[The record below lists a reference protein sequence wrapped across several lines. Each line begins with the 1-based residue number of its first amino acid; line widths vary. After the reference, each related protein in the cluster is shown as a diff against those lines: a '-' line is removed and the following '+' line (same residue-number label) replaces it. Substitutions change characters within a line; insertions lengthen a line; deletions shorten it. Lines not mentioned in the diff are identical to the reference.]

1 MCKTKEKMLT
11 FLLALVLI
19 FSSFLSFITPEVRAA
34 GDVPK
39 LQVGVRYDKT
49 QVNAGDTVTMT
60 AYLENYKAIK
70 EEIGSIFIEIPSS
83 TTEFAYV
90 KDSRN
95 TPVKD
100 AEFSANPD
108 IIGFTY
114 MPMSSGN
121 NALPKETTDLFSFQ
135 MKAKSDLKEDVTAS
149 ILMTISIGDINDDSL
164 VSEEKSLTLPVK
176 AAVGVTGV
184 TLDKSEAALKIGE
197 TVTLAATV
205 APADATNKNVS
216 WVSSD
221 EAIATVKDGVV
232 TAVAVGKATITVT
245 TEDGQKTAECVVTV
259 SEPEPVVVPVTGV
272 TLDKNEAALKI
283 GETATLTSTI
293 APANATNKNV
303 SWASSDEAIATVKD
317 GVVTAVAA
325 GEATI
330 TVTTEDG
337 NKTAECVVTVS
348 KPEPVVV
355 PVTGVTLD
363 KTKAALKI
371 GETVTLAAT
380 ITPADATNK
389 NVSWASSDEAIASVK
404 GGVVTAVAAGETTIT
419 VTTEDGHKTAE
430 CVVTVSEPE
439 PVVVPVTGVTL
450 DKTEAVLKIG
460 EIATLAATIAP
471 TNATNKNVSWASSNE
486 AIATVKDGVVTTA
499 AAGEA
504 TITVTTEDGHKTA
517 ECVVTV
523 SETEPVVI
531 PVMGV
536 TLDKTEAALKIG
548 ETVTLAATI
557 TPADATN
564 KNVSWASSD
573 EAIASVKDGVVTAA
587 AAGEATITITTEDGN
602 KTAECV
608 VIVSEAEPVVV
619 PVTGVTLDK
628 TEASLKI
635 GETATLAA
643 TVAPADATNKIV
655 SWASSDEAIATVKDG
670 MVTAAAA
677 GEATITVTTED
688 GHKTAEC
695 VVTVTKKDD
704 PKPTTPTTPTVKP
717 GDNGQV
723 GSNNGTTT
731 ETTVKTAANNGTNPN
746 TSLTTQEKVGTML
759 VWCTVTALCVL
770 AVFSIK
776 RRQTK

>member
-1 MCKTKEKMLT
+1 MCKTKERMLSILMA
-11 FLLALVLI
+11 LLLM
-19 FSSFLSFITPEVRAA
+19 FSCFAGVMAPLAQAAPE
-34 GDVPK
+34 DNS
-39 LQVGVRYDKT
+39 LQVKMRFDKSPT
-49 QVNAGDTVTMT
+49 APGDTVTAT
-60 AYLENYKAIK
+60 VYLENYESA
-70 EEIGSIFIEIPSS
+70 
-83 TTEFAYV
+83 TEDIYAMSVEVPAKTENLTYV
-90 KDSRN
+90 KDSFKSYVKKN
-95 TPVKD
+95 DLNITDTFIMFGYTEDKWDGVPV
-100 AEFSANPD
+100 
-108 IIGFTY
+108 
-114 MPMSSGN
+114 
-121 NALPKETTDLFSFQ
+121 LPRDTKDLFSFQ
-135 MKAKSDLKEDVTAS
+135 LKVNDQLKTDAEEELYMDILVGGNEEVMLSGKENVKLPIQAVIAVESIALDQTKATLNIGES
-149 ILMTISIGDINDDSL
+149 I
-164 VSEEKSLTLPVK
+164 
-176 AAVGVTGV
+176 
-184 TLDKSEAALKIGE
+184 ALK
-197 TVTLAATV
+197 ATV
-205 APADATNKNVS
+205 LPENASDKTVGWSTSDKN
-216 WVSSD
+216 
-221 EAIATVKDGVV
+221 IATVDGNGLVQ
-232 TAVAVGKATITVT
+232 AVGEGQAIITATTK
-245 TEDGQKTAECVVTV
+245 DGQKTADCTVTV
-259 SEPEPVVVPVTGV
+259 SKPEPVVVPVTGV
-272 TLDKNEAALKI
+272 TLDKTEAALKI

-404 GGVVTAVAAGETTIT
+404 GGVVTAVAAGEATIT

-523 SETEPVVI
+523 SEAEPVVV
-531 PVMGV
+531 PVIGV

-548 ETVTLAATI
+548 ETATLASTI
-557 TPADATN
+557 APANATN
-564 KNVSWASSD
+564 KNVSWS
-573 EAIASVKDGVVTAA
+573 
-587 AAGEATITITTEDGN
+587 
-602 KTAECV
+602 
-608 VIVSEAEPVVV
+608 
-619 PVTGVTLDK
+619 
-628 TEASLKI
+628 
-635 GETATLAA
+635 
-643 TVAPADATNKIV
+643 
-655 SWASSDEAIATVKDG
+655 SSDEAIATVKDG

-688 GHKTAEC
+688 GNKTAEC